1 MARPDSCGSG
11 NPRNLGWAETPG
23 MPSVERMTTT
33 LHIEHP
39 IHDFAMWKTAFDRM
53 GDARDRAGVLSARI
67 AQPVDD
73 AHYVVVDLDFADA
86 ARATAFLGF
95 LRASVW
101 STPERSPALAGD
113 ITTRILEP
121 ARP

>member
-1 MARPDSCGSG
+1 
-11 NPRNLGWAETPG
+11 
-23 MPSVERMTTT
+23 MTTT

-39 IHDFAMWKTAFDRM
+39 IHDFAAWKEAFDRM
-53 GDARDRAGVLSARI
+53 ADARDRAGVLSARI

-73 AHYVVVDLDFADA
+73 ARYIVVDLDFDDADS
-86 ARATAFLGF
+86 ATAFLGF
-95 LRASVW
+95 LRAKVW

>member
-1 MARPDSCGSG
+1 VPTVDI
-11 NPRNLGWAETPG
+11 
-23 MPSVERMTTT
+23 MTTT

-39 IHDFAMWKTAFDRM
+39 IHDFALWKAAFDRM
-53 GDARDRAGVLSARI
+53 ADARERAGVLSARI

-73 AHYVVVDLDFADA
+73 ARYVVVDLDFDDA
-86 ARATAFLGF
+86 ERANAFLGF
-95 LRASVW
+95 LRANVW

-121 ARP
+121 AQS